1 MKKKRRKSCK
11 SRKII
16 IILFLCVVISLEIA
30 YSVFETNINVNVKG
44 NIKEVNISKYLKT
57 KVTISGD
64 VL

>member
-44 NIKEVNISKYLKT
+44 NIKEVKISKYLKT

-64 VL
+64 VF

>member
-44 NIKEVNISKYLKT
+44 NIKEVKISKYLKT